1 MVKRAF
7 LEVFNIDL
15 NKNHSPIQLLRM
27 ILKRIGY
34 KIEKGHR
41 LGSRGD
47 RQRYYRLSDCV
58 SDELWTDMFNNWAEF
73 ELLENQRFES
83 QQQEVA

>member
-1 MVKRAF
+1 MQQSH
-7 LEVFNIDL
+7 L
-15 NKNHSPIQLLRM
+15 SWLLR
-27 ILKRIGY
+27 IGN
-34 KIEKGHR
+34 
-41 LGSRGD
+41 
-47 RQRYYRLSDCV
+47 RQRYYRISDCV